1 MFSLVLTVY
10 RQSHLSEIEA
20 CLLSVTNQSIP
31 PSEIVVVVDG
41 PVSEDLLFGLKRFFE
56 NFSFAVHLIELPVN
70 VGPGT
75 ARNEGA
81 KICNYDLIA
90 IMDSDDICSETRFEK
105 QLSFLKENPDV
116 DVVGGQIFE
125 FKSENEFTS
134 KNLNIKP
141 SRAIVTKHADIYA
154 RRHEYIPCNNVT
166 VMFRKSK
173 FLEAGGYPALRF
185 GEDLVLWHTMLAN
198 GAVFANLP
206 DVLVYVRI
214 SQDFVLR
221 RTGIKIFIGEFKYLN
236 LLYRRGL
243 IGIGLYS
250 RRMLLSMFVRFVPPS
265 VYVLLRKVKN
275 R

>member
-1 MFSLVLTVY
+1 MISVVLTIY
-10 RQSHLSEIEA
+10 GRSLISELQA
-20 CLLSVTNQSIP
+20 CLDSIFNQTINP
-31 PSEIVVVVDG
+31 AQLIIVVDG
-41 PVSEDLLFGLKRFFE
+41 PISADIDDFITKLSLT
-56 NFSFAVHLIELPVN
+56 SPILIDIVRLSVN
-70 VGPGT
+70 VGPGV
-75 ARNEGA
+75 ARNRGVESC
-81 KICNYDLIA
+81 KFDLVA
-90 IMDSDDICSETRFEK
+90 IMDSDDICNISRFEN
-105 QLSFLKENPDV
+105 QLTFLNENPNV
-116 DVVGGQIFE
+116 DVVGGNIFE
-125 FKSENEFTS
+125 FRNESDFLEFNYS
-134 KNLNIKP
+134 LKA

-250 RRMLLSMFVRFVPPS
+250 RKMLLSMFVRFVPPS